1 VARMKIEDIMSGDF
15 SAYPK
20 ETQIFMEEYTQ
31 KLRES
36 IKEEL
41 IKAVSHDM
49 LKDIDKSKD
58 YFINVLTDLLDNGY
72 KGLNKMSTKALIDTY
87 LEKKSEKDFFM
98 LLEKVN
104 DEV

>member
-1 VARMKIEDIMSGDF
+1 MKIEDLMSGDF
-15 SAYPK
+15 SAYP
-20 ETQIFMEEYTQ
+20 EDMQIFMEEYTQ

-41 IKAVSHDM
+41 IMAVSQDM

-72 KGLNKMSTKALIDTY
+72 KGLSKMSTKALIDTY
-87 LEKKSEKDFFM
+87 LEKKTEEDFFM